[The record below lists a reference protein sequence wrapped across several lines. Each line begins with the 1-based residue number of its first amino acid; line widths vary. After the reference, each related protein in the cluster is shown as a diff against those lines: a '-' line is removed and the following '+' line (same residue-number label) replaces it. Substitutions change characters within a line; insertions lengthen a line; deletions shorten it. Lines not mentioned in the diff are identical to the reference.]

1 MGADLRPR
9 QSLDLVDEPPLRRRA
24 AVLHRPASQLSGG
37 GDPARI
43 RHPVRA
49 VVSDHARVVHVPH
62 VRRAH
67 LHGPR
72 PGFRALVPGIQAAPS
87 EPGGTGR
94 GASRDGGLLL
104 RLLLSGLDRG
114 TDLEL
119 SLVRRLRHTAL
130 GAEDVACQ
138 LPRLARVAAADLLLE
153 LIARLFLAPRAGAG
167 FRIPYLSRVAF
178 TLRARIAVCAAL
190 GAMTVALSTFL
201 PALAIS
207 DLTLMTPF

>member
-72 PGFRALVPGIQAAPS
+72 PGLRALVPGVQASPS

-94 GASRDGGLLL
+94 GAPCDGGLLL
-104 RLLLSGLDRG
+104 LLLLSGLDRG

-130 GAEDVACQ
+130 RAEDVACL
-138 LPRLARVAAADLLLE
+138 LPRLAGVAAAGLLLG
-153 LIARLFLAPRAGAG
+153 LIAGLFLAASAVAG
-167 FRIPYLSRVAF
+167 FGTTYLSSGAF
-178 TLRARIAVCAAL
+178 TLVERIAFTAVV
-190 GAMTVALSTFL
+190 GGYT
-201 PALAIS
+201 
-207 DLTLMTPF
+207 